1 VRKAMT
7 VRTENRKMNGITQEY
22 LRTANVILTMNVR
35 TGKRGDAR
43 TVSYIISIKSN
54 LGEQITFSIRTWYPI
69 IEYLA
74 TDGRYIRGRDYD
86 VVKEQKST
94 KAGIIDTA
102 KFFFYNSECARR
114 VTVFALSILGVET
127 KSYWVYK
134 MMRAVRK
141 LSLDAIDFWFVS
153 ALDRYV
159 TYKNGRIRRRKLL
172 RLGKALRLLYAEN
185 GDYV

>member
-1 VRKAMT
+1 MSIK
-7 VRTENRKMNGITQEY
+7 TEYKKIYKITQKHFT
-22 LRTANVILTMNVR
+22 LANTVLTINVR
-35 TGKRGDAR
+35 TRKKGDR
-43 TVSYIISIKSN
+43 KTISYMILIKNN
-54 LGEQITFSIRTWYPI
+54 LEDQVIFGIKTWYPI

-86 VVKEQKST
+86 VMKEQKTT
-94 KAGIIDTA
+94 KAGDIAVA
-102 KFFFYNSECARR
+102 KLFFYNSECARR
-114 VTVFALSILGVET
+114 VTVFTLSILGVET
-127 KSYWVYK
+127 KPYWVYR
-134 MMRAVRK
+134 MMKAVRK

-159 TYKNGRIRRRKLL
+159 AYKDGRTRRRKLL

>member
-1 VRKAMT
+1 MA
-7 VRTENRKMNGITQEY
+7 VRTEHKMNRAVQEH
-22 LRTANVILTMNVR
+22 LMVANFILTMNVR
-35 TGKRGDAR
+35 TRKRGDKR
-43 TVSYIISIKSN
+43 TVSYIVSIKNN
-54 LGEQITFSIRTWYPI
+54 LGEQIAFSIRTWYPI

-86 VVKEQKST
+86 VMKEQKTT
-94 KAGIIDTA
+94 KAGDIDIA
-102 KFFFYNSECARR
+102 KLFFYNSECARR

-127 KSYWVYK
+127 KPYWVYR
-134 MMRAVRK
+134 MMKAVRK

-159 TYKNGRIRRRKLL
+159 AYKDGRIRRKKLL